1 MLIALLT
8 ILFLGGGTT
17 SVMSFLDDTGDSI
30 KTVVVDDERRKEA
43 FATVK
48 LMEKRSKGHE
58 KSFRRLIKDLKK
70 KLRDHS
76 HDESVF
82 DAMWDQHYE
91 LANEYSADM
100 VDLRF
105 ELKDRLTREEWAQV
119 FGGQ

>member
-105 ELKDRLTREEWAQV
+105 ELKDQLTREEWAQV